1 MPNHQKETDPALA
14 HEGAAHEEED
24 DDDLPS
30 NTSTAPPLSALIDMR
45 LDRRATLKGL
55 AAFTTLAGF
64 GAPLFAGA
72 EGARAA
78 PSSLTFEEIPH
89 GVGRD
94 VRVAPG
100 YSARV
105 LIRWGDKVTADAPAF
120 DVDNQTAAAQENQFG
135 YNNDFIAYMP
145 LPRGSANSTN
155 GLLCVNHE
163 YTDRHLMWPA

>member
-1 MPNHQKETDPALA
+1 MTDHARDP
-14 HEGAAHEEED
+14 EAARD

-30 NTSTAPPLSALIDMR
+30 NPSTAPPLSALIDLR
-45 LDRRATLKGL
+45 LDRRAALKGL

-72 EGARAA
+72 GDARAA

-89 GVGRD
+89 GVGKD

-100 YSARV
+100 YGAHI

-120 DVDNQTAAAQENQFG
+120 DVDHQTAAAQEEQFG

-145 LPRGSANSTN
+145 LPRGPASSRN
-155 GLLCVNHE
+155 GLFGVHHE
-163 YTDRHLMWPA
+163 